1 MIRRTFAPLLLA
13 LAACSGNG
21 PQRPAPS
28 AATDS
33 THIAVP
39 PAPTD
44 TLRDGRQQVRDRNG
58 LLLMEGDVRNGLRQG
73 LWTAYHP
80 NGAVASRNEYRD
92 GVLHGLTVT
101 LRPNG
106 ALYYRGQHAN
116 GHPVGTWEFHDEIGT
131 LVRTIEYDSAGV
143 EIRR

>member
-1 MIRRTFAPLLLA
+1 MTRRTLAPLLLA
-13 LAACSGNG
+13 LAACSGTG
-21 PQRPAPS
+21 PQAPPPS
-28 AATDS
+28 VAPDS
-33 THIAVP
+33 TFTTEP
-39 PAPTD
+39 PATTD
-44 TLRDGRQQVRDRNG
+44 TLRDGRQQVRDRSG
-58 LLLMEGDVRNGLRQG
+58 ALLMEGDVRNGLRQG

-92 GVLHGLTVT
+92 GMLHGLTVT

-131 LVRTIEYDSAGV
+131 LVRTIAYDSAGV